1 MPDTPTYR
9 LGVCRGLPAMFD
21 MDANARIPAQECVT
35 EIEQERDAVL
45 EQTLG
50 GEQWRPTLCASC
62 DAMLEEFN
70 KAKSQHFIRAGQD
83 HLRRNHLAEANL
95 NDEAATGRRTLDTLP
110 DLYAETRIHGGVHPD
125 RYREIAQIVKDH
137 VSVPPLLRTSGIA
150 SILYLHGE
158 KGTGKTWLLEAAVAY
173 AIRELGRGAV
183 FTSPIK
189 VWADIK
195 AGFGGEGKDAEA
207 RSEARVIS
215 DLSGCA
221 LLAIDDIAR
230 KTTPTEWEISI
241 LLQVVDERYRT
252 NRATLVSSNYSVAD
266 LFALWSDA
274 NDPRKTKNVELLCD
288 RLSDKRAAISV
299 LMSGKSLRRES
310 K

>member
-1 MPDTPTYR
+1 MTTTPTTR
-9 LGVCRGLPAMFD
+9 LGNCLDCKA
-21 MDANARIPAQECVT
+21 
-35 EIEQERDAVL
+35 EIEQEPYQAPWDEHGDPR
-45 EQTLG
+45 
-50 GEQWRPTLCASC
+50 WKPMLCDLC
-62 DAMLEEFN
+62 NEKRE
-70 KAKSQHFIRAGQD
+70 KAGQERSQFFLD
-83 HLRRNHLAEANL
+83 SEREHIRRNLTAGANL
-95 NDEAATGRRTLDTLP
+95 NSESSSGRRTLDTLP
-110 DLYAETRIHGGVHPD
+110 DLYAETRIHGGVHPE

-173 AIRELGRGAV
+173 VIRELGRGAV

-189 VWADIK
+189 VWGDIK
-195 AGFGGEGKDAEA
+195 AGFGANADEKAQ
-207 RSEARVIS
+207 SEARVIS

-230 KTTPTEWEISI
+230 KTTPTEWEVSI
-241 LLQVVDERYRT
+241 LLQVVDERYRL
-252 NRATLVSSNYSVAD
+252 NRPTLVSSNYSVQD
-266 LFALWSDA
+266 LFKLWSDVD
-274 NDPRKTKNVELLCD
+274 DPRKTKNVELLCD